1 MFTKIVIDKKAI
13 ENNLKQFKKI
23 IGRGV
28 LLMPVVKSNA
38 YGHGMTEIA
47 KICDLSP
54 FVDRI
59 CVVNLDEAI
68 KLINEGIKK
77 PIMILSFYELNEQ
90 KIQIAIKNQVIFPIY
105 LKEQIKFLE
114 KISNKINTKVK
125 VHLKIDTG
133 TSRIGIMPEQTL
145 DFIKE
150 IKKLK
155 HLYLE
160 GIWSH
165 FASSEENLE
174 YTEKQRNVFIKTI
187 KDLQNNNIE
196 IPIKHFACS
205 AATIFHKNSHF
216 NAVRLGLSLY
226 GLYPNEKS
234 KKIIKLQSAL
244 SWSTS
249 IIQIKTLPKG
259 TKVGYGGTYT
269 TKKSTRLAVLPV
281 GYWDGLDRKLS
292 NNGQVLIGGKKC
304 PIIGRICMNLTMI
317 DISKIKT
324 ANVGDSVVIIGKQK
338 NADIS
343 VDELAKQVGTI
354 NYEIVDRINPL
365 ITRIVK

>member
-1 MFTKIVIDKKAI
+1 M
-13 ENNLKQFKKI
+13 
-23 IGRGV
+23 
-28 LLMPVVKSNA
+28 
-38 YGHGMTEIA
+38 
-47 KICDLSP
+47 
-54 FVDRI
+54 
-59 CVVNLDEAI
+59 
-68 KLINEGIKK
+68 
-77 PIMILSFYELNEQ
+77 
-90 KIQIAIKNQVIFPIY
+90 
-105 LKEQIKFLE
+105 
-114 KISNKINTKVK
+114 
-125 VHLKIDTG
+125 
-133 TSRIGIMPEQTL
+133 
-145 DFIKE
+145 
-150 IKKLK
+150 
-155 HLYLE
+155 
-160 GIWSH
+160 
-165 FASSEENLE
+165 
-174 YTEKQRNVFIKTI
+174 
-187 KDLQNNNIE
+187 
-196 IPIKHFACS
+196 
-205 AATIFHKNSHF
+205 
-216 NAVRLGLSLY
+216 RLGLSLY